1 MESFFRIQKLQA
13 GRNST
18 SNRTYFGRPIKY
30 LSEVRRASRRPSHL
44 LWSYFTE
51 GTRQRRHHALSR
63 SSRTQSVQLGAGYCG
78 VLFLKPK
85 PDPNEEGYGP
95 RSLAA
100 DNGFGSPLGIR
111 NKVRRFGCPAGHL
124 AEGTRFETNAPN
136 LI

>member
-1 MESFFRIQKLQA
+1 MVIFHRGDKTTE
-13 GRNST
+13 T
-18 SNRTYFGRPIKY
+18 SC
-30 LSEVRRASRRPSHL
+30 V
-44 LWSYFTE
+44 
-51 GTRQRRHHALSR
+51 
-63 SSRTQSVQLGAGYCG
+63 
-78 VLFLKPK
+78 VLFVQNAECSASLVIVVCFFSLKPN
-85 PDPNEEGYGP
+85 PDPNEEAHGP